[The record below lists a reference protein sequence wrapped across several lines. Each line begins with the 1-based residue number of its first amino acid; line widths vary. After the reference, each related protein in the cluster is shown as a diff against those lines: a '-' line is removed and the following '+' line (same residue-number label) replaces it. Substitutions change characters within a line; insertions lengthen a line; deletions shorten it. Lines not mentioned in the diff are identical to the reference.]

1 MSRITTDIKYSM
13 FQFFRSRQ
21 SVLITFLFPVVFLIM
36 AWYLFGSRSAYVMG
50 GNAAS
55 YVDFMLPGILGIA
68 VMVPAVDHTVGF
80 IGRLRAAGIFRK
92 LAMTPMKR
100 IEWNVSRVVT
110 GTIVV
115 LLSVVSSLAVAWLV
129 FGISPGLNLIMVL
142 LVLSGSVMFIG
153 MGMVI
158 AYVIKGDEA
167 AGAAFTITMPLIF
180 LSGSIFPVGRLPPFL
195 QAIAAI
201 SPLTYLN
208 DGLRSAMVTG
218 NMANAVFDLAIVS
231 VLAVVLFGIGVAVLK
246 WRED

>member
-21 SVLITFLFPVVFLIM
+21 SMLVTFLFPVVFLIM
-36 AWYLFGSRSAYVMG
+36 AWYLFGARSAYVLSY
-50 GNAAS
+50 NAVS
-55 YVDFMLPGILGIA
+55 YVDFLLPGILGIA
-68 VMVPAVDHTVGF
+68 VMVPAVDYTVGF

-100 IEWNVSRVVT
+100 VEWNVSRVVT

-115 LLSVVSSLAVAWLV
+115 LLSVVVSLAVARLA
-129 FGISPGLNLIMVL
+129 FGIIPGLNLIMVL

-153 MGMVI
+153 MGMII
-158 AYVIKGDEA
+158 AYLIKGDEA
-167 AGAAFTITMPLIF
+167 ASAAFTITLPLIF
-180 LSGSIFPVGRLPPFL
+180 LSGSIFPIGRLPPFL

-208 DGLRSAMVTG
+208 GGLRSAMTEG
-218 NMANAVFDLAIVS
+218 SMGNAVSDLAIVS
-231 VLAVVLFGIGVAVLK
+231 VLAVVLFGIGVAVLR